1 MAEADGAAGERL
13 DQELIAKVRLGDDA
27 ALDELLRR
35 HESPVL
41 RLVRLLGVSAN
52 DREDVAQE
60 IFVRVF
66 RHLHTFKVGRS
77 FRGWLYRVAV
87 NVVHDHRI
95 RMSRKSR
102 REAPWRDEF
111 NEFEDQAQLPSECAE
126 ALQQRERLESALDGL
141 SERERAVFVLVEMS
155 GLDRKEAAR
164 SLGITSI
171 TVRRHLSRA
180 RRSLQKILKE
190 NS

>member
-1 MAEADGAAGERL
+1 MADADEAARERL
-13 DQELIAKVRLGDDA
+13 DQDEIAKVRLGDDA
-27 ALDELLRR
+27 ALEALLRR
-35 HESPVL
+35 HEAPVL
-41 RLVRLLGVSAN
+41 RLVRLLGVAEI

-60 IFVRVF
+60 IFVRLF
-66 RHLHTFKVGRS
+66 RHLHTFKIGRS

-95 RMSRKSR
+95 RMSKRRR

-111 NEFEDQAQLPSECAE
+111 NELEDNAHLPSRNAE
-126 ALQQRERLESALDGL
+126 AMQQRDRLESALQGL
-141 SERERAVFVLVEMS
+141 SERERAVFVLVEMT

-164 SLGITSI
+164 TLGITSI

-180 RRSLQKILKE
+180 RKSLQRILQE